1 MLHPSPIHTQKNVT
15 EKWKKSKVS
24 QHIKVQNT
32 KNIADKILFATV
44 IELVFPGTV
53 WQSESK
59 ISKVWRE
66 WLLKLVLIRL
76 VTQTSDV
83 LTVAYLTY

>member
-1 MLHPSPIHTQKNVT
+1 M
-15 EKWKKSKVS
+15 
-24 QHIKVQNT
+24 QNT
-32 KNIADKILFATV
+32 ENIGDKILFPTV
-44 IELVFPGTV
+44 IELVFPGIV

-59 ISKVWRE
+59 ISQVWRE

-83 LTVAYLTY
+83 LTVAYLTN